1 MVVALVVLATAGVSA
16 CGSGAEPPAAQR
28 ADDCIVRLHGKGG
41 KGSSTTVSNSVADLN
56 PSGNA
61 AGWGGRQWLYFPQ
74 EEYDAA
80 RAIVT
85 AAVDTSDCK
94 RVVIDGFSNGAS
106 FAASLLCHN
115 ETLDGR
121 LVGVVIDDPVTD
133 ASTEKCA
140 RSASVKVASTGPE
153 RSTRKLRQARR
164 ARRSIGPAKA
174 AQSWASRPMRAVS
187 RSPFSAAPPVPMS
200 GFWMHPSSKTGF
212 VLSCPVE
219 LGLQRRRALP
229 ERPP

>member
-1 MVVALVVLATAGVSA
+1 VLERRIVVALVTLATTGVPA
-16 CGSGAEPPAAQR
+16 CGSGGEPPAAQR

-85 AAVDTSDCK
+85 AAVDTTGCK

-121 LVGVVIDDPVTD
+121 LLGVVIDDPVTD

-140 RSASVKVASTGPE
+140 RSASVNVALYWTGALD
-153 RSTRKLRQARR
+153 TQAPPGT
-164 ARRSIGPAKA
+164 ACAPIDWTCEGGAIVGIETY
-174 AQSWASRPMRAVS
+174 ASRLEATVQ
-187 RSPFSAAPPVPMS
+187 RSPSSAHEWFLDAP
-200 GFWMHPSSKTGF
+200 
-212 VLSCPVE
+212 E
-219 LGLQRRRALP
+219 LEDWFRS
-229 ERPP
+229 